1 MRILSFLIA
10 GFVRLLNGSL
20 RVRHVH
26 VERIEQTP
34 QYILSFWHAHLFTML
49 HSKYRDPITVMSS
62 RSKDGELAVRVY
74 RWYGVDAVRGSSTR
88 GGNEALRE
96 FIRRARKGSNLVFT
110 PDGPKGPARLAKPG
124 VVFAAQMTGLP
135 ILPMA
140 FAAKKKSCSG
150 RGIAWSSRCHSRKR
164 STSTATR
171 SSCRATAMSRSGAHA
186 SNRR

>member
-26 VERIEQTP
+26 AERIEGTP
-34 QYILSFWHAHLFTML
+34 QYILSFWHAHMLTML

-62 RSKDGELAVRVY
+62 RSRDGELAVRVY

-110 PDGPKGPARLAKPG
+110 PDGPKGPPRIAKPG

-135 ILPMA
+135 IVPMA
-140 FAAKKKSCSG
+140 FAAKKKNCSAPG
-150 RGIAWSSRCHSRKR
+150 TAWSCRGRSRKR
-164 STSTATR
+164 STSTARR
-171 SSCRATAMSRSGAHA
+171 SSCRVTATSRNGAHA
-186 SNRR
+186 SSRR